1 MSRPPPSQ
9 RSLAAHARRILT
21 LAYPS
26 SLLCLSCEK
35 EESDHHSQTSSA
47 DEDFVIVNATVIS
60 NQVPIRNDVPTTTSA
75 MAALALTVSGTAATH
90 PSNPAPVSRGVTTQ
104 PTVHHSVEQQSVPAK
119 DDILVTTAA
128 NSASVS
134 RDNLPDQTEHHSVE
148 QQSAPAKEDTATQ
161 TASTSAPDPLSRT
174 IVDAMFASDEND
186 LPTARD
192 YEFFCKLYDWVDLDP
207 KKGNNSCFI
216 RRGSFPMTFDRA
228 ATDIDSQILQHNRD
242 VCEIMQSPDFVGFH
256 ERVFRFTLPG
266 PHPL

>member
-1 MSRPPPSQ
+1 MSSPSV
-9 RSLAAHARRILT
+9 
-21 LAYPS
+21 PS
-26 SLLCLSCEK
+26 SPSLCEK

-207 KKGNNSCFI
+207 KK
-216 RRGSFPMTFDRA
+216 
-228 ATDIDSQILQHNRD
+228 DIDSQILQHNRD

>member
-9 RSLAAHARRILT
+9 RSLAAHARRTLT
-21 LAYPS
+21 LADPS

-35 EESDHHSQTSSA
+35 EESDHHRQTSSA
-47 DEDFVIVNATVIS
+47 DEDFVIVDAAVIS

-75 MAALALTVSGTAATH
+75 MAALALTVSGTAATQF
-90 PSNPAPVSRGVTTQ
+90 SNPAPVSRGVTTQ
-104 PTVHHSVEQQSVPAK
+104 PTVHHSVEQQSV
-119 DDILVTTAA
+119 
-128 NSASVS
+128 
-134 RDNLPDQTEHHSVE
+134 
-148 QQSAPAKEDTATQ
+148 PAKEDTATQ

-192 YEFFCKLYDWVDLDP
+192 YEIFCKLYDWVDLDP

-216 RRGSFPMTFDRA
+216 RRRSFPMTFDRA

-242 VCEIMQSPDFVGFH
+242 LCEIMQSPDFVGFH